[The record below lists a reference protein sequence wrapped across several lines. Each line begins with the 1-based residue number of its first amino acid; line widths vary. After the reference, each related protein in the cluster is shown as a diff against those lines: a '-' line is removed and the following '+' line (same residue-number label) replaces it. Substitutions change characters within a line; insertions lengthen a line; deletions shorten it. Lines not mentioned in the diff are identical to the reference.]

1 MASNWLEL
9 LSQSIYCLTV
19 YLIFVRITVEI
30 GAGLSGETSVKVY
43 KMLKEEAERMIK
55 EEMAG
60 Q

>member
-9 LSQSIYCLTV
+9 LSQSIYCLTA

-30 GAGLSGETSVKVY
+30 GSGLSGGTSVKVY
-43 KMLKEEAERMIK
+43 KMVKEEAERMIK
-55 EEMAG
+55 ESEAG